1 MKKIVI
7 IVSVFFLF
15 LAISLNYGQ
24 LKKDYVPNYGYKLM
38 PLEALD
44 LGSMESQTP
53 AKKLA
58 KVADLPAV
66 VDYTAFMPRVGDQ
79 GVGNACT
86 GFAYAYA
93 LGEMRNKEIGYS
105 QNNEFSPSFI
115 FNLANIQNSGS
126 IITSALAI
134 VEAGCSK
141 LQDFPYNQHDWQT
154 LPDYEL
160 LEEAISNRVSGL
172 EWFAIGNSIY
182 DPAGTQVSPG
192 YEGIDKARAL
202 LAEGKPVV
210 IAIALTGGYGGEM
223 ETHDWICSYDAF
235 GSWPLYGGHALCV
248 VGYNDT
254 LVTPD
259 GMGAFKVINSW
270 GADKFDNGYCWITYK
285 LLALT
290 NYAGTFVTFD
300 MKPFGYVPE
309 FKVDFQVKNFV
320 NMHNLFYSGFKVN
333 GEIHKKW
340 LWSYRW
346 DNVNFWNG
354 VPRFSQPLPDS
365 SIVDMTDLVQY
376 IDTTGGENI
385 FFISGNWWTEVFN
398 GVYPEI
404 LSLRL
409 VDEKLGIDTLIQANI
424 TITDA
429 EFYAEWKFRVGKITD
444 VENIGGA
451 PSEFSLSQNYP
462 NPFNPSTAI
471 NFSIAEKGFVTLK
484 VFNLL
489 GQEVA
494 LLVNEEKAAGHY
506 NVNFNASQL
515 ASGMYVYR
523 LQTENFTSTK
533 KMILMK

>member
-66 VDYTAFMPRVGDQ
+66 VDNTWAMPPVGDQ
-79 GVGNACT
+79 LQGNACT
-86 GFAYAYA
+86 GFAVSYA
-93 LGEMRNKEIGYS
+93 LGEMRNKELGWS
-105 QNNEFSPSFI
+105 WNNQFSPSFI
-115 FNLANIQNSGS
+115 FNLSNMQNDGGLIVASL
-126 IITSALAI
+126 TA
-134 VEAGCSK
+134 VEAGCAK
-141 LQDFPYNQHDWQT
+141 LEDFPYIPSQWQV
-154 LPDYEL
+154 LPDHAL
-160 LEEAISNRVSGL
+160 LDKAINNRVANL
-172 EWFAIGNSIY
+172 EWFAMGNSIY

-192 YEGIDKARAL
+192 YDGINRAKAL
-202 LAEGKPVV
+202 LADNQPVV
-210 IAIALTGGYGGEM
+210 MSLALTEGYGGEM
-223 ETHDWICSYDAF
+223 ESHDWIYSYDVF

-290 NYAGTFVTFD
+290 NYHSTFYTFT
-300 MKPFGYVPE
+300 MKPADYRPQFTA
-309 FKVDFQVKNFV
+309 DFHLNNFL
-320 NMHNLFYSGFKVN
+320 NLERLDIGLKAN
-333 GEIHKKW
+333 GLEHTQW

-346 DNVNFWNG
+346 RNITRWQG
-354 VPRFSQPLPDS
+354 VELVKQPVPDFPV
-365 SIVDMTDLVQY
+365 VDLTDFMQY
-376 IDTTGGENI
+376 VDTIGENTL
-385 FFISGNWWTEVFN
+385 FISGGFN
-398 GVYPEI
+398 ASLFDGIFPEI
-404 LSLRL
+404 ISFRL
-409 VDEKLGIDTLIQANI
+409 VSDDLGIDTLINANI
-424 TITDA
+424 TITDSV
-429 EFYAEWKFRVGKITD
+429 FYAEWKFRTGNITD
-444 VENIGGA
+444 VENIDGV

-462 NPFNPSTAI
+462 NPFNPSTTI
-471 NFSIAEKGFVTLK
+471 DFSVVERGIVTLK
-484 VFNLL
+484 VYNLL

-494 LLVNEEKAAGHY
+494 LLVNEEKTAGHY
-506 NVNFNASQL
+506 NVQFNASQL

>member
-7 IVSVFFLF
+7 ISLFLF
-15 LAISLNYGQ
+15 LTASLCYGQ
-24 LKKDYVPNYGYKLM
+24 LKKDLPNYGYKLM

-44 LGSMESQTP
+44 NGSMKSQTP

-58 KVADLPAV
+58 KITDLPVV
-66 VDYTAFMPRVGDQ
+66 VDYTEFMPPVGDQ
-79 GVGNACT
+79 LNGNACT

-93 LGEMRNKEIGYS
+93 LGGIRNKEIGYS
-105 QNNEFSPSFI
+105 LDNEFSPSFI
-115 FNLANIQNSGS
+115 FNLANLQNDGSVVRSG
-126 IITSALAI
+126 LAI
-134 VEAGCSK
+134 VEAGCSN
-141 LQDFPYNQHDWQT
+141 LSDFPYNPYGWRT
-154 LPDYEL
+154 LPNYAL
-160 LEEAISNRVSGL
+160 LEDAISNRVEDL
-172 EWFAIGNSIY
+172 EWFAIGNHLHRPQGDTTWAGY
-182 DPAGTQVSPG
+182 D
-192 YEGIDKARAL
+192 GINRARAL
-202 LAEGKPVV
+202 LADNQPVV
-210 IAIALTGGYGGEM
+210 MGFGVTEGYGGAM
-223 ETHDWICSYDAF
+223 SAYNWIYSYDAF
-235 GSWPLYGGHALCV
+235 GSWLMNGGHALCV

-270 GADKFDNGYCWITYK
+270 GANNFDNGYCWITYK

-290 NYAGTFVTFD
+290 NYNGTFATFK
-300 MKPFGYVPE
+300 MKPFGYEPE

-346 DNVNFWNG
+346 DNVNFWDG
-354 VPRFSQPLPDS
+354 VPRVSQPLPDS
-365 SIVDMTDLVQY
+365 TIVDMTDLVKY
-376 IDTTGGENI
+376 IDTAGGENI

-404 LSLRL
+404 ISLRL
-409 VDEKLGIDTLIQANI
+409 VDTKLGIDTLIQANI

-429 EFYAEWKFRVGKITD
+429 EFYAEWKFRIGNITD
-444 VENIGGA
+444 VEDIDGV

-462 NPFNPSTAI
+462 NPFNPSTTI
-471 NFSIAEKGFVTLK
+471 DFSIVERGLVKLK

-494 LLVNEEKAAGHY
+494 LLVNEEKTAGHY
-506 NVNFNASQL
+506 NVDFNASQL
-515 ASGMYVYR
+515 ASGIYVYQ
-523 LQTENFTSTK
+523 LQTNSFTATK